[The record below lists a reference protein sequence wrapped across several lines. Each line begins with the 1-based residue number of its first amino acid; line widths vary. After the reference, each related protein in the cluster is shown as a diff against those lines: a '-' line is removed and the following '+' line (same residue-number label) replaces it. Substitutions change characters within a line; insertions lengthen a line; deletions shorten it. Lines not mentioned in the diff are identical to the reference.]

1 MNPNIYPPLAEELK
15 RNIVKIQPSAEIQPS
30 REWVKIMPDWYNK
43 RQYSKWIQIYT
54 SLDTVWI
61 HYEYYGGYVCL
72 HLEGEYTDKKYARQV
87 RELKLSVKEFE
98 SEIKWLAPDSDCI
111 SCIIREEVNGT
122 KDLIAKL
129 ARLVEIFDENIV
141 NIFSKNTTFRELKGE
156 YDMAAP
162 EYRSLSE
169 ERVSIQN
176 MGITDVFDL
185 PLTIPDYQRIYCW
198 ENKQIEA
205 LWESLKEIQ
214 PNTPYHLGTLI
225 MQDRNGSY
233 EIVDGQQRLVTL
245 SLILWGL
252 GYTGNIPLL
261 NQRFKDSDAIKHVRN
276 SKAVLTTLIRD
287 LRNNQLL
294 ATILE
299 SLKFSVIVIKGNN
312 LDLAYTFFS
321 NTNSKGVKL
330 SDYDLLKA
338 HHLRYISSEPQA
350 RHLANSW
357 SRLTQKKEDSKENME
372 VENSLGNH
380 VYRLRR
386 LIRKDSF
393 NEYGHYIRDEFQASP
408 IMSDVPPFGERFDYY
423 EPIQGGPHFFAFV
436 EHFNEHY
443 KSFIK
448 LPQVIKLRDHFINR
462 HRVYEEM
469 AETMLFAYYLK
480 FQSQY
485 LSEALFCILSK
496 LAEHR
501 YSKVR
506 ALENQVQRY
515 AIDSNI
521 VQHIQFSTSPT
532 FFLAAVLKEIQ
543 TGIMDYD
550 ITDGIRWDFYKKMCG
565 LFSSMNDITV
575 TEIQKSIEN
584 EF

>member
-1 MNPNIYPPLAEELK
+1 MNPTIYPPLEDELK
-15 RNIVKIQPSAEIQPS
+15 RNIEKIQPASKINPS
-30 REWVKIMPDWYNK
+30 KEWVKIRPDWYRK
-43 RQYSKWIQIYT
+43 QQESKWIQIYT
-54 SLDTVWI
+54 SLDTDLI
-61 HYEYYGGYVCL
+61 HYEYIGGKVYL
-72 HLEGEYTDKKYARQV
+72 HLEDEYTGKKYARL
-87 RELKLSVKEFE
+87 RNELKRSVKEFD
-98 SEIKWLAPDSDCI
+98 SEIEWLNDPDRI
-111 SCIIREEVNGT
+111 SCALKEEVNGPE
-122 KDLIAKL
+122 DLIAKFT
-129 ARLVEIFDENIV
+129 RLIEIFEENIV
-141 NIFSKNTTFRELKGE
+141 KIFSKEISYKDLKGI
-156 YDMAAP
+156 YDMPAP

-169 ERVSIQN
+169 EQVSIQN
-176 MGITDVFDL
+176 MGLSEVFDL

-205 LWESLKEIQ
+205 FWENLKEIL

-225 MQDRNGSY
+225 LQDRNHSY

-252 GYTGNIPLL
+252 CYTGNIPLL

-276 SKAVLTTLIRD
+276 SKAVLTTLIQGLQND
-287 LRNNQLL
+287 KLL
-294 ATILE
+294 DTILG
-299 SLKFSVIVIKGNN
+299 SLKFSVIIIKGDN

-350 RHLANSW
+350 RHLADSW
-357 SRLTQKKEDSKENME
+357 SRLTQKKEDSQENTE
-372 VENSLGNH
+372 VECSLGNH

-386 LIRKDSF
+386 LIRKDNF
-393 NEYGHYIRDEFQASP
+393 NEFGHYIRDEFIAAP
-408 IMSDVPPFGERFDYY
+408 IMLDVPPFGERFDYY
-423 EPIQGGPHFFAFV
+423 EPIQGGSHFFAFV
-436 EHFNEHY
+436 EHFNEQY
-443 KSFIK
+443 KSFIR
-448 LPQVIKLRDHFINR
+448 LPQLIKLRDYFIHR
-462 HRVYEEM
+462 HKVYEEM

-506 ALENQVQRY
+506 ALKNQVQRF
-515 AIDSNI
+515 AIESNI

-532 FFLAAVLKEIQ
+532 FFIAAVLKDIQ
-543 TGIMDYD
+543 SCMDND
-550 ITDGIRWDFYKKMCG
+550 IDSGIRLDFYIQMCG
-565 LFSSMNDITV
+565 LFDSLEDITI
-575 TEIQKSIEN
+575 TEIQKRIEN
-584 EF
+584 EL